1 MSIREQIRYAGG
13 LREDYL
19 NEGIVIFRNSKRIE
33 KLINKI
39 QKAEQYAIGS
49 ETKQEVANYV
59 RELQRAKLDFESV
72 EQKYISGNKEEA
84 KEEYKALRIKFARIV
99 TDINKESV
107 KKFLITAGVATLVF
121 SIFAS
126 IIPTHSPIP
135 EVPSTATHTMVSRDS
150 LTSAE
155 KTIRAEIH
163 ANNLALS
170 GLKDKVRTFD
180 LFGKN
185 QKLIERLAQEQS
197 KLQRKLIQ

>member
-19 NEGIVIFRNSKRIE
+19 NEGIVLFRNSKRIE

-84 KEEYKALRIKFARIV
+84 KEEYKALRIKFASIV
-99 TDINKESV
+99 TNINKESV
-107 KKFLITAGVATLVF
+107 KKFLIIAGVATLVF

-135 EVPSTATHTMVSRDS
+135 EVAPKQYSQDHST
-150 LTSAE
+150 
-155 KTIRAEIH
+155 I
-163 ANNLALS
+163 
-170 GLKDKVRTFD
+170 VRVHVVF
-180 LFGKN
+180 
-185 QKLIERLAQEQS
+185 S
-197 KLQRKLIQ
+197 C